1 MPDDGTADIS
11 RQCHRADL
19 HAVLAAAL
27 MERAPGALHLD
38 HQVVGIEESAHG
50 ARAIFANRDK
60 VEADKLVAAD
70 GVRSAVRPLLWGEE
84 PPRYTGQIA
93 YRFLLD
99 RASAAPFLGLGRGT
113 VFLGPARTFNRYTL
127 RSGAL
132 LYCVGIAATDAWAD
146 EGWAIPADRDEM
158 AAAFAGWHPDVLG
171 LIAHAPA
178 PINWGIFDR
187 AP

>member
-1 MPDDGTADIS
+1 M
-11 RQCHRADL
+11 
-19 HAVLAAAL
+19 
-27 MERAPGALHLD
+27 
-38 HQVVGIEESAHG
+38 
-50 ARAIFANRDK
+50 ANGNS
-60 VEADKLVAAD
+60 VEADALVAAD

-99 RASAAPFLGLGRGT
+99 RASAVPFLGLGRGT

-146 EGWAIPADRDEM
+146 EGWAIPADRDKM

-171 LIAHAPA
+171 LIAHAPHRSNGA
-178 PINWGIFDR
+178 FSTALP
-187 AP
+187 